1 MHEIL
6 DTSVSI
12 WCVFDSAGAASEADD
27 EDPDDDG
34 EDLSEVD
41 ISLCHDPELLMWTLY
56 SSPDIVCNDFFRLW
70 LFINSIFLGSL
81 VSWLFFTH
89 QKSVKL

>member
-12 WCVFDSAGAASEADD
+12 CCVFDSAGAASEADD

-41 ISLCHDPELLMWTLY
+41 ISLCHDPELLM
-56 SSPDIVCNDFFRLW
+56 
-70 LFINSIFLGSL
+70 
-81 VSWLFFTH
+81 
-89 QKSVKL
+89 